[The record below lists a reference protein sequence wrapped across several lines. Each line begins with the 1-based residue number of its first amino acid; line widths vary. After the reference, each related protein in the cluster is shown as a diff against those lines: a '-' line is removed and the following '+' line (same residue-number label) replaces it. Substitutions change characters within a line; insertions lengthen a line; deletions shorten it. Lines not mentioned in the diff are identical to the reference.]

1 MDTAYI
7 DEKMGL
13 LLSKYVVFLT
23 CNIQDIRSALAT
35 DVFAWINVG
44 AWLSSLVRRK
54 IFTTML
60 QTSWIVGNVL

>member
-7 DEKMGL
+7 DEKMEF
-13 LLSKYVVFLT
+13 LLSKYVVLLT

-44 AWLSSLVRRK
+44 AWLSSLVGRK